1 MTMTE
6 APPMS
11 PTAPG
16 NRLVTVDD
24 LRYEMQRERAITDAH
39 FIRITSHVESL
50 DQRLTNLSHDMNRR
64 FAEAREHT
72 DQRFAAIDAR
82 FTEAREHTDQRFAAI
97 DARFTEARE
106 HTDQQFAA
114 IDARFTEAR
123 EHTDQ
128 RFAAID
134 ARFEQV
140 DARFDRLETR
150 FDARFDRLET
160 HFEARFDVLEQR
172 LRFNKTLIVA
182 SFSAVA
188 SVASVVVSLLK

>member
-24 LRYEMQRERAITDAH
+24 LRYEIQRERAINDAH

-50 DQRLTNLSHDMNRR
+50 DQRLTNLAHDMNRR
-64 FAEAREHT
+64 FDEAREHT
-72 DQRFAAIDAR
+72 DQRFALVDTR
-82 FTEAREHTDQRFAAI
+82 FAEAREYTDQRFASV
-97 DARFTEARE
+97 
-106 HTDQQFAA
+106 
-114 IDARFTEAR
+114 
-123 EHTDQ
+123 
-128 RFAAID
+128 D
-134 ARFEQV
+134 ARFEQIDKQFAEAREYTDQRFVSV
-140 DARFDRLETR
+140 DARFDQVDARFVRLETR
-150 FDARFDRLET
+150 F
-160 HFEARFDVLEQR
+160 EARFDAIEER

-188 SVASVVVSLLK
+188 SMASVVVSLLK

>member
-11 PTAPG
+11 STAPG
-16 NRLVTVDD
+16 SRLVTVDD

-50 DQRLTNLSHDMNRR
+50 DQRLTNLAHDMNRR
-64 FAEAREHT
+64 FDEAREHT
-72 DQRFAAIDAR
+72 DQRFALVDTR
-82 FTEAREHTDQRFAAI
+82 FAEAREYTDQRFASV
-97 DARFTEARE
+97 DARFEQIDKRFAEARE
-106 HTDQQFAA
+106 YTGQ
-114 IDARFTEAR
+114 
-123 EHTDQ
+123 
-128 RFAAID
+128 
-134 ARFEQV
+134 RFEQV

-150 FDARFDRLET
+150 F
-160 HFEARFDVLEQR
+160 EARFDAIEER

>member
-6 APPMS
+6 VPPLS

-72 DQRFAAIDAR
+72 DQRFALVDTR
-82 FTEAREHTDQRFAAI
+82 FAEAREYTDQRFASV
-97 DARFTEARE
+97 DARF
-106 HTDQQFAA
+106 D
-114 IDARFTEAR
+114 
-123 EHTDQ
+123 
-128 RFAAID
+128 
-134 ARFEQV
+134 QV

-150 FDARFDRLET
+150 F
-160 HFEARFDVLEQR
+160 EARFDAIEER

>member
-6 APPMS
+6 APPLS

-72 DQRFAAIDAR
+72 DQRFA
-82 FTEAREHTDQRFAAI
+82 EAREYTDQRFASV
-97 DARFTEARE
+97 DARFEQIDKRFAEARE
-106 HTDQQFAA
+106 YTDQ
-114 IDARFTEAR
+114 
-123 EHTDQ
+123 
-128 RFAAID
+128 
-134 ARFEQV
+134 RFEQV

-150 FDARFDRLET
+150 F
-160 HFEARFDVLEQR
+160 EARFDAIEQR

>member
-82 FTEAREHTDQRFAAI
+82 F
-97 DARFTEARE
+97 
-106 HTDQQFAA
+106 
-114 IDARFTEAR
+114 
-123 EHTDQ
+123 
-128 RFAAID
+128 
-134 ARFEQV
+134 EQV